1 MGKSNKLIFYTEVLT
16 KLNVISEQDKETILK
31 KEKKRVEKKC

>member
-31 KEKKRVEKKC
+31 KEKKRVEKKF